1 MKYEGGWD
9 KSPSLLF
16 SLDCGARCS
25 GCVAST
31 TLISSAFSA
40 LLNCAEVGRQNRILT
55 NYRFLSHSLF
65 YYTLSIQEKTAKPAA
80 FSF

>member
-9 KSPSLLF
+9 KSPSLIF

-31 TLISSAFSA
+31 TLIPSAFTV
-40 LLNCAEVGRQNRILT
+40 LLNCWRWDDEIEFLRITDFCPTLP
-55 NYRFLSHSLF
+55 FIF
-65 YYTLSIQEKTAKPAA
+65 Y
-80 FSF
+80 